1 MLSLGLAAG
10 GPLQTLNKERGTD
23 KKDSWTK
30 GLLRRTVTCY
40 LPRSDP
46 QCHGSKIEEEADQG
60 RGDEEE
66 AVRCEHVTV
75 KADQFEFIER
85 CSSAGGDL
93 TGTVAVTVTV
103 AVAGR
108 AYGCRRATRVGGGDT
123 KQNQFFRSHPP
134 SSRKKGF
141 GVLWVKRG
149 NVRFYNKDDLCP
161 TCWLLG
167 SERRVRGGASSSW

>member
-60 RGDEEE
+60 RGDEEK
-66 AVRCEHVTV
+66 AVR
-75 KADQFEFIER
+75 
-85 CSSAGGDL
+85 
-93 TGTVAVTVTV
+93 
-103 AVAGR
+103 
-108 AYGCRRATRVGGGDT
+108 
-123 KQNQFFRSHPP
+123 
-134 SSRKKGF
+134 
-141 GVLWVKRG
+141 
-149 NVRFYNKDDLCP
+149 
-161 TCWLLG
+161 
-167 SERRVRGGASSSW
+167 

>member
-1 MLSLGLAAG
+1 M
-10 GPLQTLNKERGTD
+10 
-23 KKDSWTK
+23 
-30 GLLRRTVTCY
+30 TV
-40 LPRSDP
+40 
-46 QCHGSKIEEEADQG
+46 
-60 RGDEEE
+60 
-66 AVRCEHVTV
+66 
-75 KADQFEFIER
+75 
-85 CSSAGGDL
+85 

-149 NVRFYNKDDLCP
+149 GMFVLQQGRPLSDLLAVGFGETCEGRSQFELVMGGGVLSLGLAAGGPLQTLNKERGTDKKDSWTMGLLRRTVTCYLPRSDPQCHGSNIEEEADQGKGDEGEAVRYLARYHAAA
-161 TCWLLG
+161 L
-167 SERRVRGGASSSW
+167 